1 MTTRRGPFPGRSPMK
16 GRGASHNPPNR
27 FETISYV
34 PDPDH
39 ADPDIETSGPRTEFL
54 KDDTRTIVTCNESPD
69 VGFDASVNPYRGCEH
84 GCAYCYA
91 RPYHEYLGFS
101 AGLDFETKILVKDRA
116 AELLRKTLDSPRWVP
131 RPVGMSG
138 VTDPYQPIERH
149 FKITRDCI
157 AVLAEC
163 RNPVYI
169 VTKNHLI
176 TRDTD
181 LLSELARRDAASAM
195 LSFST
200 MNAALS
206 RVLEP
211 RTSTPERRLGA
222 IEALASSDV
231 PVGVF
236 VAPVIPGLTDHE
248 VPAIV
253 EAAAR
258 SGASFALCHLVRLP
272 HGVATLFT
280 EWLDA
285 HAPDRKNK
293 VLNRIRETRGGTL
306 DDPRFWTRVRGEGEF
321 AEQISGLFEMAC
333 RRTGLQTECPV
344 LSTASFRRPPKER
357 LLWDDPEGRR

>member
-1 MTTRRGPFPGRSPMK
+1 MGRGRSPIR
-16 GRGASHNPPNR
+16 GRGVSRNPPNR

-34 PDPDH
+34 PDPEF
-39 ADPDIETSGPRTEFL
+39 PETEGDTPNPRTVFL
-54 KDDTRTIVTCNESPD
+54 KDTTRSIVTCNTSPD

-101 AGLDFETKILVKDRA
+101 AGLDFETKILVKERA
-116 AELLRKTLDSPRWVP
+116 AELLRKTLDSPRWRP

-138 VTDPYQPIERH
+138 VTDPYQPVERH
-149 FKITRDCI
+149 LTITRDCI
-157 AVLAEC
+157 AVLAEY

-176 TRDTD
+176 TRDAD
-181 LLSELARRDAASAM
+181 LLSGLARHGAASAM
-195 LSFST
+195 ISFST
-200 MNAALS
+200 LNPDLS

-211 RTSTPERRLGA
+211 RTSTPARRLDA
-222 IEALASSDV
+222 IADLSASGI

-253 EAAAR
+253 DKAAGAGAR
-258 SGASFALCHLVRLP
+258 FALCHLVRLP
-272 HGVATLFT
+272 HGVAALF
-280 EWLDA
+280 EDWLEF
-285 HAPDRKNK
+285 HVPNRKNK

-321 AEQISGLFEMAC
+321 ADQISGLFEIAC
-333 RRTGLQTECPV
+333 RRTGISTQCPE
-344 LSTASFRRPPKER
+344 LSTSAFRRPPKQR
-357 LLWDDPEGRR
+357 LLWDDPEGLR